1 MEDAMKIKKHD
12 SKGFR
17 ALNFFH
23 VLALIVLVC
32 LAIGFI
38 AVIVMSYLGGRPGV
52 VSDVQVNYGNSEIYT
67 REDMDAAAETIKQ
80 KFHSGSEWRGYTL
93 HTLSYASD
101 ENCGSD
107 TLQELND
114 EFSTA
119 YDQVIVFNSSFHT
132 PKVSDGFSA
141 ADVEDSGFYW
151 YLGRKNGGSWE
162 VINAGY

>member
-1 MEDAMKIKKHD
+1 MI
-12 SKGFR
+12 
-17 ALNFFH
+17 
-23 VLALIVLVC
+23 
-32 LAIGFI
+32 
-38 AVIVMSYLGGRPGV
+38 
-52 VSDVQVNYGNSEIYT
+52 
-67 REDMDAAAETIKQ
+67 
-80 KFHSGSEWRGYTL
+80 SGL
-93 HTLSYASD
+93 LSLCEND
-101 ENCGSD
+101 GCCGKCENCGSD

-132 PKVSDGFSA
+132 PKVSDGFRA